1 MFYSTRECIKEDTRN
16 EKENVSL
23 NVLVTKQTPHGS
35 DGKEVNMG
43 LLGPNYFRI

>member
-1 MFYSTRECIKEDTRN
+1 MSVDLRMSALNNTRN

-23 NVLVTKQTPHGS
+23 NVLVMKQTPHGS